1 MEWNDKIVTWETLKI
16 QSKACQNCRILP
28 LCGGGCH

>member
-1 MEWNDKIVTWETLKI
+1 MVTWETLKI